1 MRYTGMIY
9 IQYRYMY
16 EQFFI
21 CQATGIKHRTLTDIN
36 HVVLKGLS
44 FLLTLKMFDIVN
56 SLITSSWQ
64 LIRIGKIILSLL
76 AKNKIPCGW
85 LYSGYSLKIKMKQNW
100 DTICSTPNVKS
111 LCTRDNRCCCNTLYN
126 LSLNF
131 CNIPAIWKHAIVVPI
146 PKPKKQLD
154 QGTSYRP
161 ISLLCPAVKVLERLL
176 KPELDSLPLSSS
188 QHEFRSNHSTITAL
202 LPLAHKLAQG
212 FNQPCPPPRT

>member
-1 MRYTGMIY
+1 MRYTGIIY
-9 IQYRYMY
+9 IHYRYMY

-111 LCTRDNRCCCNTLYN
+111 LCTRDNRCCCNTLYATKTVGGKVSGVAATTVASCPEILFFGYTMN
-126 LSLNF
+126 GVSVLFSCIFEFPQNRNSETF
-131 CNIPAIWKHAIVVPI
+131 HICIWQWESPETFNSHF
-146 PKPKKQLD
+146 
-154 QGTSYRP
+154 
-161 ISLLCPAVKVLERLL
+161 LL
-176 KPELDSLPLSSS
+176 KRTEGIFK
-188 QHEFRSNHSTITAL
+188 FRYHPSYQKVTY
-202 LPLAHKLAQG
+202 
-212 FNQPCPPPRT
+212 